1 MSDDYQIVKVGIV
14 GEPIIL
20 KLEKMDNESVK
31 IEIAIVGVKD
41 GEINLKAGQDLMSIT
56 CDTTSAYCD
65 PFSISMTDGGLNYSA
80 VLASKDAGI
89 LEVVIP
95 KKVSLNTNIN
105 ITL

>member
-41 GEINLKAGQDLMSIT
+41 GEINLKAEDRDGHK
-56 CDTTSAYCD
+56 
-65 PFSISMTDGGLNYSA
+65 GGL
-80 VLASKDAGI
+80 LIHWRGC
-89 LEVVIP
+89 
-95 KKVSLNTNIN
+95 
-105 ITL
+105 